1 MVDTST
7 WINAL
12 QDVKNRIKND
22 KNRITEISVEIRI
35 RDEEI
40 GRSKLSINNENENFK
55 QLESEL
61 ETAKSKGI
69 ITLLSLIISYHG

>member
-40 GRSKLSINNENENFK
+40 GRSKLSINNENENLK